1 MTDPINFNL
10 MKAVAE
16 GGDKCK
22 IELGHA
28 VLNAVGMR
36 GARGGGGGHMER
48 RGMHNTHYTTDN
60 KDK

>member
-1 MTDPINFNL
+1 MTDPIKFNPV
-10 MKAVAE
+10 KAVAE
-16 GGDKCK
+16 ARVEASAK

-36 GARGGGGGHMER
+36 GARGGGRMEW
-48 RGMHNTHYTTDN
+48 RGMHTTYYTTDN

>member
-1 MTDPINFNL
+1 MTDPIHFNPV
-10 MKAVAE
+10 KAVAE

-22 IELGHA
+22 IELGQA

-36 GARGGGGGHMER
+36 GARGGGHMER

>member
-1 MTDPINFNL
+1 MTDPIHFNPV
-10 MKAVAE
+10 KAVAE
-16 GGDKCK
+16 GGDKRK

-36 GARGGGGGHMER
+36 GARGGGGRMER

>member
-1 MTDPINFNL
+1 MADTITFNPV
-10 MKAVAE
+10 KAVAD
-16 GGDKCK
+16 GGDKWK

-36 GARGGGGGHMER
+36 GARGGGHMER

>member
-1 MTDPINFNL
+1 MAPVR
-10 MKAVAE
+10 AVADV
-16 GGDKCK
+16 GDECK

-36 GARGGGGGHMER
+36 GARGGARMEW
-48 RGMHNTHYTTDN
+48 RGMHTTYEYYTNTTDN

>member
-1 MTDPINFNL
+1 MAPVR
-10 MKAVAE
+10 AVADV
-16 GGDKCK
+16 GDECK

-36 GARGGGGGHMER
+36 GARGGARMEW
-48 RGMHNTHYTTDN
+48 RGMHTTYYTNTTDN